1 MPVPA
6 FLEWT
11 SAAGNAVRVRNSC
24 GENPVDMTNAASGSD
39 GLGTPT
45 STMVS
50 FFTTTLKLLFPMDDS
65 HSQFTTD
72 GHDWMGTVSATGDV
86 ESDRHRVGVDRGYD
100 EENAFHRIVR
110 AVYSARFRGVL

>member
-24 GENPVDMTNAASGSD
+24 GENPVDMTNAAWVQTASERQRQRWF
-39 GLGTPT
+39 L
-45 STMVS
+45 
-50 FFTTTLKLLFPMDDS
+50 FTTTLKLLFPMDDS

-86 ESDRHRVGVDRGYD
+86 ESDRHLGWRRSGV
-100 EENAFHRIVR
+100 
-110 AVYSARFRGVL
+110 